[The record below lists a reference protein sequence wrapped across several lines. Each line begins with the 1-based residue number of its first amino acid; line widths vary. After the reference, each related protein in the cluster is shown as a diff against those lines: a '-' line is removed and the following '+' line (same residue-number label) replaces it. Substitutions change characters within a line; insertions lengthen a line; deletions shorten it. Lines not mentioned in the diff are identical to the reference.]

1 MSECPQTQIPGNRIY
16 ALSARYVLN
25 GDYAATVEASD
36 IQELDNPECGNIC
49 RGIYA
54 GIDTD
59 LDSPGTGDF
68 AAQITECYNSNPDWV
83 AGLINSYRRDV
94 KDATTVVDVNSF
106 FEFLKTKS
114 LATQQFPG
122 FPLNIVFDNIFRYYA
137 GVPSNLID
145 IVSYDNNPIKG
156 PVVGNNLWDEL
167 RLLAQAGCAD
177 LFVQVGG
184 KLTIEKWKDHTSPVE
199 KIIPCEMLISA
210 EPAAYKHANTTLIR
224 ARGATLTLFNQGE
237 QPLTNNELGPGTT
250 NKCVISGLKTP
261 VVDVSFNNLTG
272 SLQDIRN
279 AAVVADNF
287 RVTANKEKIQEGSFY
302 TKVRRKN
309 IGDFFGPN
317 PVGSNFMVY
326 GRIRFKE
333 DEGIAGQ
340 DDNTTNQ
347 DYKSFH
353 NNLQM
358 AQNYGFPVP
367 HSSFGYG
374 AFGSGT
380 FINQSND
387 LNSRDNFSNSS
398 NVQQSETV
406 LVNPRIDTC
415 GLSTEEITNKYV
427 YLRPLLFKLAAR
439 RFQEI
444 QLAQNTWNVEV
455 AYMPC
460 LKLNQVVQFQV
471 PPTEEAPD
479 KIVTGIIGGIDVVHS
494 TDASGV
500 QETTMSLAIMDTSCL
515 GQTTYQSGN
524 LITSGFAGQGSN
536 DLNGW
541 TTSALSIDTQ
551 ASVSDYVFLNSRA
564 GWPSKA
570 EYLQLLIEPGEQYTW
585 SFEYQ
590 TVYGN
595 PLVNFNIVG
604 AGHSQ
609 SVSGSGI
616 ATGTFT
622 GASTSV
628 VFEWHLLSPAQN
640 SGFRIINFDLRLQKN
655 L

>member
-1 MSECPQTQIPGNRIY
+1 MSDCPQTQIPSNRIY

-36 IQELDNPECGNIC
+36 VQELDDPQCGNTC
-49 RGIYA
+49 RAVYA
-54 GIDTD
+54 GINSE
-59 LDSPGTGDF
+59 LESAGTGPF
-68 AAQITECYNSNPDWV
+68 SAQLESCYNSNPNWV
-83 AGLINSYRRDV
+83 AGLINSYKRNV
-94 KDATTVVDVNSF
+94 KEATTTVEVTSF
-106 FEFLKTKS
+106 FEYLKTRS

-122 FPLNIVFDNIFRYYA
+122 VPLSIVLNNLFSFYT
-137 GVPSNLID
+137 GVPSSLID
-145 IVSYDNNPIKG
+145 IVSIDNNPIKG
-156 PVVGNNLWDEL
+156 PVMGNNMWDEL

-199 KIIPCEMLISA
+199 RIIPCEMLISA
-210 EPAAYKHANTTLIR
+210 EPAPYRHANTTLIR
-224 ARGATLTLFNQGE
+224 ARGATLTLYTQGE
-237 QPLTNNELGPGTT
+237 QPLTNNSLGPGTT

-279 AAVVADNF
+279 AGVVADNF

-302 TKVRRKN
+302 TKVRRRN

-317 PVGSNFMVY
+317 PVGSNFMVF
-326 GRIRFKE
+326 GRIRFKQ
-333 DEGIAGQ
+333 DEGTAGQ
-340 DDNTTNQ
+340 DTNTTNQ

-358 AQNYGFPVP
+358 ARNFGFPVP
-367 HSSFGYG
+367 HSSFGFG
-374 AFGSGT
+374 AFGSNT
-380 FINQSND
+380 FVNEAND
-387 LNSRDNFSNSS
+387 PNSRQNFSNSS
-398 NVQQSETV
+398 NVQQVETV

-415 GLSTEEITNKYV
+415 GISTEEISNKYV
-427 YLRPLLFKLAAR
+427 FLRPLLFKLAAR

-460 LKLNQVVQFQV
+460 LKINQVVEFQV
-471 PPTEEAPD
+471 PPTEEAPN
-479 KIVTGIIGGIDVVHS
+479 KIVKGIIGGIDINHS
-494 TDASGV
+494 TSEDGV

-515 GQTTYQSGN
+515 GLTRYQSGN
-524 LITSGFAGQGSN
+524 LITSAFSGQNSN

-551 ASVSDYVFLNSRA
+551 ASVADSVFMNTTV
-564 GWPSKA
+564 GWPASV
-570 EYLQLLIEPGEQYTW
+570 EYLQRLVEPGEEYTW
-585 SFEYQ
+585 SFEYV
-590 TVYGN
+590 TVYGT

-604 AGHSQ
+604 AGYSQ
-609 SVSGSGI
+609 GLVGSGI
-616 ATGTFT
+616 ATGTFI
-622 GASTSV
+622 ASST
-628 VFEWHLLSPAQN
+628 LLTFRWNMLAAAFN
-640 SGFRIINFDLRLQKN
+640 SGFRIINFDLRLEKN
-655 L
+655 I